1 MITSFNG
8 NMSLSSVLL
17 ITCLLLLISAI
28 TIKQSKFI
36 SRSTFVIA
44 ILFALFLLV
53 LKPFVINILI
63 VSGNSMLPTAFPKD
77 IAIINK
83 LTYHFSHPQRGDVI
97 FAEIKGLHDFV
108 ENKTEDSKIVY
119 IPDESS
125 NENFIK
131 RVIAIPN
138 DEIRIKAGKIIL
150 EPYLIAVDIE
160 AFLTALGGTQKS
172 NKKDYGNYIIFK
184 NDKIIFN
191 RKEMSK
197 EKISNALVL
206 YGYPP
211 HTLRIEPSKVF
222 INGTE
227 ITEDYVS
234 NNIMEDLPILTDST
248 FPKENIIKQN
258 QELWLKIPDNHYFL
272 MGDNRD
278 FSEDSRDWGFV
289 KKKEITGK
297 VTKIIYRPDK
307 EDKPGIPKL

>member
-1 MITSFNG
+1 MNTSFNG

-17 ITCLLLLISAI
+17 VTCLLLLISAI

-36 SRSTFVIA
+36 SRSTFTIA
-44 ILFALFLLV
+44 ILFALFLLII
-53 LKPFVINILI
+53 KPFVLNILI
-63 VSGNSMLPTAFPKD
+63 VSGNSMLPTVFPKD
-77 IAIINK
+77 VAIINK
-83 LTYHFSHPQRGDVI
+83 LTYHFSLPQKGDVI
-97 FAEIKGLHDFV
+97 FAEIKGLHNFA
-108 ENKTEDSKIVY
+108 ENETKDSKKIYV
-119 IPDESS
+119 PDKDS

-138 DEIRIKAGKIIL
+138 DEIRIKAGKIVIK
-150 EPYLIAVDIE
+150 PHSIVVDIE
-160 AFLTALGGTQKS
+160 FFLNALENVQKS
-172 NKKDYGNYIIFK
+172 NKKDYGDYIVFK

-191 RKEMSK
+191 RKEISK
-197 EKISNALVL
+197 EEISNALIL

-211 HTLRIEPSKVF
+211 HTLYIEPSKVF

-234 NNIMEDLPILTDST
+234 NNIMEDLPFLTDST
-248 FPKENIIKQN
+248 FPKENIIEKN
-258 QELWLKIPDNHYFL
+258 HELWLKIPDNHYFL

-307 EDKPGIPKL
+307 EDKPDIPKL